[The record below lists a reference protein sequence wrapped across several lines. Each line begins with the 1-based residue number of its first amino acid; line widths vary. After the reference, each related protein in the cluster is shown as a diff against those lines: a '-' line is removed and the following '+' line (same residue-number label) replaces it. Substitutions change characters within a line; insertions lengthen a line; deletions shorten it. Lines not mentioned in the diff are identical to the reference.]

1 MPMHPVSNICGS
13 QDDSCLVPS
22 MQMISLLLLIS
33 LCSTSVACGAIID
46 RAVKTLTEAGDVD
59 GIPPFHV
66 DRSSGTSSTRQR
78 NVRRLTG
85 LNHSFCP
92 LILR

>member
-59 GIPPFHV
+59 AIQAYRHFM
-66 DRSSGTSSTRQR
+66 
-78 NVRRLTG
+78 LTG
-85 LNHSFCP
+85 HPEPHQPDRETSEGSQV
-92 LILR
+92 